1 MNIILPLTEYNNKN
15 VFFLESVK
23 NNVVELSNFIRI
35 IYSNAHF
42 MLNSLIFEVD
52 INVFHVEKY
61 FNKYKYLF
69 NFQLEKNMVFINTI
83 TKIEKDL
90 LGMLYNS
97 SLISKKPVY
106 KIQEQL
112 SCGYIKIHNEDIG
125 MGIYKNKN
133 IYIKISGI
141 WESEIEYGII
151 FKFLAQ

>member
-1 MNIILPLTEYNNKN
+1 MNIIIPLNEYNNKN

-35 IYSNAHF
+35 IYSNSHL
-42 MLNSLIFEVD
+42 MLNSLIFEAD

-83 TKIEKDL
+83 TKIEKEL
-90 LGMLYNS
+90 LGMLHNS
-97 SLISKKPVY
+97 SLILKKPVY

-112 SCGYIKIHNEDIG
+112 SSGYIKIHNEDIVS
-125 MGIYKNKN
+125 GIYKNKN
-133 IYIKISGI
+133 IYIKISGV